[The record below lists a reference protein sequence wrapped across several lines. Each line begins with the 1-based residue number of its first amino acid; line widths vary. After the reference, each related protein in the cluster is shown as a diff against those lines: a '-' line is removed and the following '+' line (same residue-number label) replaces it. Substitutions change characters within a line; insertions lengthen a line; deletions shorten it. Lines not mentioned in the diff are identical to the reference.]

1 MKTGIRIPRSVAT
14 ASALGGHG
22 LAKLLT
28 LFVAAFVAFAA
39 VTVVAPTEAHAYNW
53 TRTLREGSSGADVR
67 ELQIRV
73 AGWAA
78 DSPSRTFVAVDG
90 QFGPGTKAAVIRFQ
104 RAYGL
109 AADGVAGT
117 KTHRA
122 LNALEDADGSTRHFN
137 FSEFYSKDGSQLR
150 GGKVSE
156 ATVRENLRRLMY
168 KLEAMRKKSGDRPI
182 TINSGFR
189 SINHNTNVGGAPNS
203 QHMYGITSDI
213 TISGRSVSQTIS
225 YAQTSGFSG
234 IIRYTSFTHV
244 DSRAEYNYG
253 SSGFFWDV

>member
-1 MKTGIRIPRSVAT
+1 MLTSRRIPRFFKPVQ
-14 ASALGGHG
+14 
-22 LAKLLT
+22 LLT
-28 LFVAAFVAFAA
+28 LVVAAFLGFGAIA
-39 VTVVAPTEAHAYNW
+39 VIAPVEANAYNW
-53 TRTLREGSSGADVR
+53 SRTLREGSSGADVA

-90 QFGPGTKAAVIRFQ
+90 QFGPGTKAALIRFQ

-109 AADGVAGT
+109 AADGIAGPN
-117 KTHRA
+117 THAA
-122 LNALEDADGSTRHFN
+122 LNALEDADGTRHFN
-137 FSEFYSKDGSQLR
+137 FSEFYSKDGMQLR
-150 GGKVSE
+150 GGKVPE

-168 KLEAMRKKSGDRPI
+168 KLEAMRKKAGDRAI

-213 TISGRSVSQTIS
+213 TISGRSVSETIS

-234 IIRYTSFTHV
+234 IIRYATFTHV

-253 SSGFFWDV
+253 STAFFWDI